1 MSTKNISPMP
11 LNLKFIAKTMA
22 LLMLV
27 LYSSQNR
34 AVSVSDGVSAINNRN
49 NAEAVKIWTQ
59 LANTGN
65 TVAKYNLASHY
76 LTGSGV
82 DKNEQIANQWLKEA
96 SRSGFIQAYLNLNK
110 EAIAPA
116 NGVTISFIIDPE
128 LWLSKQEPSE
138 YTIQLSSSRYEKS
151 IKKIY
156 ETNNIKGKGGYFH
169 YVRDGIDRYALIY
182 GSYKTVASANIAIK
196 KLPSNLRKTKPW
208 VRKIKSLQNISK

>member
-1 MSTKNISPMP
+1 MTTKNLSQMTLHLKTIS
-11 LNLKFIAKTMA
+11 KTIA

-27 LYSSQNR
+27 LYSSQNL
-34 AVSVSDGVSAINNRN
+34 AVSVSDAVSAVNNGKD
-49 NAEAVKIWTQ
+49 AEAVIIWTQ

-76 LTGSGV
+76 LTGKGV
-82 DKNEQIANQWLKEA
+82 AENEQAANQWLKGA
-96 SRSGFIQAYLNLNK
+96 TRSGFIQAYLNLNK

-128 LWLSKQEPSE
+128 LWLAKQEPSE

-156 ETNNIKGKGGYFH
+156 EKNNIKGKGGYFH

-182 GSYKTVASANIAIK
+182 GTYKTVASANIAIK
-196 KLPSNLRKTKPW
+196 KLPSNLRKTPPW
-208 VRKIKSLQNISK
+208 VRKIKSLQKISK